1 MNDDRTPWEQ
11 PPPHG
16 DDTIR
21 PLPSH
26 YDFCFGCG
34 SGHPTGL
41 HLQMAGGGNRVEG
54 HFVVT
59 EHHQGAPGLA
69 HGGVIAAAMDE
80 GMGFVLYL
88 LATPAVTAH
97 IEVDFRRPV
106 PVGSRLE
113 LAGVIDRVEDRKIW
127 VTMTGSVDGVVAVES
142 KALFLKVGVEH
153 FIPHARKFG
162 DERME
167 RPYNP

>member
-1 MNDDRTPWEQ
+1 MSSKTPWEM
-11 PPPHG
+11 PPPVEG
-16 DDTIR
+16 DEMR

-26 YDFCFGCG
+26 YQYCFGCG
-34 SGHPTGL
+34 NDHPTGL
-41 HLQMAGGGNRVEG
+41 HLQMSGGGNRVEG

-88 LATPAVTAH
+88 LATPAVTAR

-106 PVGSRLE
+106 PVGSTLE
-113 LAGVIDRVEDRKIW
+113 LLGVIDQVEGRKIW
-127 VTMTGSVDGVVAVES
+127 VRMTGSLDGEVAVRS
-142 KALFLKVGVEH
+142 QALFLKVGVEH
-153 FIPHARKFG
+153 FLPHAKKFG
-162 DERME
+162 DEHME

>member
-1 MNDDRTPWEQ
+1 MSDQQTPWEQ
-11 PPPHG
+11 PPLH
-16 DDTIR
+16 DDDELR

-26 YDFCFGCG
+26 YQFCFGCG
-34 SGHPTGL
+34 DEHPTGL
-41 HLQMAGGGNRVEG
+41 HLQMTGGGSRVEG
-54 HFVVT
+54 HFMVT

-106 PVGSRLE
+106 PVGSRLD
-113 LAGVIDRVEDRKIW
+113 LAGVIELVEGRKIW
-127 VTMTGSVDGVVAVES
+127 VRMTGSVDGTVAVES
-142 KALFLKVGVEH
+142 KALFLKVGIDH
-153 FIPHARKFG
+153 FLPHAKTFG
-162 DERME
+162 ADQLE